1 MIGVYLFYMVNTID
15 VPWLSTKGEKVFS
28 HTVNAY
34 LNDIRSFQS
43 FNETHFAQET
53 IEDVNY
59 SQIRSWIVALV
70 MEVCLMFPLIEK

>member
-1 MIGVYLFYMVNTID
+1 MVNTID
-15 VPWLSTKGEKVFS
+15 AFRDYLQKEKS
-28 HTVNAY
+28 ILHTVNAY

-59 SQIRSWIVALV
+59 IKL
-70 MEVCLMFPLIEK
+70 EVGLWRLWMGYV

>member
-1 MIGVYLFYMVNTID
+1 MRSVIIY
-15 VPWLSTKGEKVFS
+15 KGEKYS
-28 HTVNAY
+28 PHTVNAY

-59 SQIRSWIVALV
+59 KIRSWIVALV
-70 MEVCLMFPLIEK
+70 DGVCLMFP